1 MAAPNLL
8 TSTTVTGK
16 TALANCTTVLANVI
30 TNAASSGTV
39 VKLNAIVLSNYGSS
53 TTTAN
58 AIINRAGTG
67 SFYLGG
73 TVSVPSN
80 STLIL
85 LGKDTSLY
93 LEEGDVLQTIVSTNS
108 TIHLTASYELIAT

>member
-16 TALANCTTVLANVI
+16 TAYANCTTVLSNVI
-30 TNAASSGTV
+30 TNSASSGTV
-39 VKLNAIVLSNYGSS
+39 VKLNSIILSNYS
-53 TTTAN
+53 TSTASAN
-58 AIINRAGTG
+58 AIINRAAG

-73 TVSVPSN
+73 TVSVPPN

-85 LGKDTSLY
+85 IGKDTSLY

-108 TIHLTASYELIAT
+108 SIHLTSSYELITT